1 MEAKEV
7 AQDIFWL
14 FFFSRFCDW
23 IEWMGIVCV
32 SSESDPF
39 APSAQTSNQR
49 WGYYANLISA
59 EGCHNIEIRLPEKPR
74 PRQTFSF
81 SFDTRAAPLRE
92 KVCKSIIQ
100 MGKVSP
106 LMEKPPITS
115 IHWVFLLLFIW
126 IVTQGFFIVLLFGA
140 FPVSRNIAWFCETLI
155 LWKRWKRV
163 HMVHI
168 WWCKILL

>member
-59 EGCHNIEIRLPEKPR
+59 EGCHNIEIHLPEKPR
-74 PRQTFSF
+74 PRQTFF
-81 SFDTRAAPLRE
+81 VFFWHAAPLRE

-115 IHWVFLLLFIW
+115 FFFFFLFESKRTAFSFFYCLETSLSQDILH
-126 IVTQGFFIVLLFGA
+126 GFVKHQYYGKGEKE
-140 FPVSRNIAWFCETLI
+140 CT
-155 LWKRWKRV
+155 
-163 HMVHI
+163 
-168 WWCKILL
+168 

>member
-7 AQDIFWL
+7 AQYIFWL

-59 EGCHNIEIRLPEKPR
+59 EGCHNIEIHLPEKPR

-81 SFDTRAAPLRE
+81 SFDTRPLWGK

-126 IVTQGFFIVLLFGA
+126 IVTRSFFIVLLFGA
-140 FPVSRNIAWFCETLI
+140 FPVSRNIAWFCETS
-155 LWKRWKRV
+155 KRV
-163 HMVHI
+163 HVVHMI
-168 WWCKILL
+168 M

>member
-7 AQDIFWL
+7 AQYIFWL

-59 EGCHNIEIRLPEKPR
+59 EGCHNIEIHLPEKPR

-81 SFDTRAAPLRE
+81 SFDTRPLWGK

-115 IHWVFLLLFIW
+115 IHSVVLLYFTLNRNTLLFYC
-126 IVTQGFFIVLLFGA
+126 FIVCSFLFLVKYI
-140 FPVSRNIAWFCETLI
+140 FLFFDTFTVE
-155 LWKRWKRV
+155 
-163 HMVHI
+163 
-168 WWCKILL
+168 

>member
-49 WGYYANLISA
+49 WGYYANLISV
-59 EGCHNIEIRLPEKPR
+59 EGCHNIKIRLPEKPR
-74 PRQTFSF
+74 PRKTFSF
-81 SFDTRAAPLRE
+81 SFDTRPLWGK

-115 IHWVFLLLFIW
+115 IHWVFSSSFYLNRNAGLFHC
-126 IVTQGFFIVLLFGA
+126 FIVWSLPCLKKYCMVLWNINTMEKVKKSAHGA
-140 FPVSRNIAWFCETLI
+140 Y
-155 LWKRWKRV
+155 
-163 HMVHI
+163 MMM
-168 WWCKILL
+168 